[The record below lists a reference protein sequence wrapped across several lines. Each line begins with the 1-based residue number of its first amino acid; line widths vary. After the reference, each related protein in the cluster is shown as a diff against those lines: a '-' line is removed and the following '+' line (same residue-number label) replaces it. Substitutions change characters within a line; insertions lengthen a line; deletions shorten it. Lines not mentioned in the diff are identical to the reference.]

1 MARGWPG
8 VRASSVQAPGSHDPG
23 GTVYRS
29 SLLERLVR
37 DDVSPVVSV
46 VAPAGYGKTTL
57 LAQWAERDD
66 RVFAWVSVDEKDNDP
81 KVLLTY
87 LARALDAVQPVDRR
101 LFDVLKFAGQPGT
114 RVGRAPPGCGVHGYD
129 HTGGAGPG

>member
-1 MARGWPG
+1 M
-8 VRASSVQAPGSHDPG
+8 
-23 GTVYRS
+23 
-29 SLLERLVR
+29 
-37 DDVSPVVSV
+37 SV

-101 LFDVLKFAGQPGT
+101 LFDVLSSPASSVPGSVVPRLGAAFTAMTTPVVLVLDDVHLARNSECRAALSVLADHVPDSFSAGAC
-114 RVGRAPPGCGVHGYD
+114 RA
-129 HTGGAGPG
+129 